1 MDDTET
7 IRISENDAGGRL
19 DFVLAGLLAG
29 SFSRSQIKKLIEQE
43 RILLDHKK
51 TKANYIVKVGDEI
64 TVCPGDTFEQHLEEE
79 NIPLEI
85 IYEDEDVLVVNKPAG
100 LVVHPGAGNQEH
112 TLVHGLLYHTN
123 HSLSSGTAKFRPGI
137 VHRID
142 KETSGLLVVAKNNVA
157 HEKLAAQFKDHSI
170 DRRYWVMVRGVV
182 EHDELQCDQSLARSP
197 LNRKK
202 IIVDPVGGKE
212 SMSHFFVLER
222 FRNATLLDVA
232 LETGR
237 THQIRVHL
245 KHLGYPVL
253 GDSVYGI
260 QSSEMSRQALHAK
273 TLAFDHP
280 TSGKRLKFDSEVPG
294 DFQHL
299 LNYLREKNLD

>member
-1 MDDTET
+1 L
-7 IRISENDAGGRL
+7 N
-19 DFVLAGLLAG
+19 
-29 SFSRSQIKKLIEQE
+29 
-43 RILLDHKK
+43 HKK
-51 TKANYIVKVGDEI
+51 TKANHILKAGDEI
-64 TVCPGDTFEQHLEEE
+64 TVCAGDAFEQNLEEE

-85 IYEDEDVLVVNKPAG
+85 VYEDEDVIVVNKPAG
-100 LVVHPGAGNQEH
+100 LVVHPGAGNQKH

-142 KETSGLLVVAKNNVA
+142 KDTSGLLVVAKNDVT
-157 HEKLAAQFKDHSI
+157 HEKLASQFKDHSI
-170 DRRYWVMVRGVV
+170 NRRYWVLVRGVV
-182 EHDELQCDQSLARSP
+182 EHDELQCDQALARSP

-212 SMSHFFVLER
+212 SMSHFFVKER
-222 FRNATLLDVA
+222 FRNATLLEVV

-253 GDSVYGI
+253 GDSVYGVG
-260 QSSEMSRQALHAK
+260 SSQMARQALHAK
-273 TLAFDHP
+273 TLEFDHP
-280 TSGKRLKFDSEVPG
+280 KSGKRLKFDSELPE
-294 DFQHL
+294 DFQHFL
-299 LNYLREKNLD
+299 TYLREKTRD